1 MVTRGLTRSK
11 QRKNASKPAALKK
24 RARHGK
30 RRLPKQVNVALA
42 DFQRRVLQL
51 FPDDVERI
59 VLYGSY
65 ARGDARPDS
74 DVDIMVVVN
83 WADPKG
89 ENAYYLPG
97 ASDPRWGQ
105 VVDAATDATIECG
118 PLLSIFPIS
127 RPLFNTDLPIARAAQ
142 EEGIVLWQKA

>member
-1 MVTRGLTRSK
+1 MVTHAITPPKRR
-11 QRKNASKPAALKK
+11 KPANRAAAPKK
-24 RARHGK
+24 RARTDKG
-30 RRLPKQVNVALA
+30 RLPKQVSAALA
-42 DFQRRVLQL
+42 DFQRRVLEL
-51 FPDDVERI
+51 FPDDI
-59 VLYGSY
+59 LQIILYGSY
-65 ARGDARPDS
+65 ARGDAGPGS
-74 DVDIMVVVN
+74 DVDVMVVVN